1 MRIRSKHSKF
11 RFYPIGLI
19 CLLLIPICH
28 FLIAYE
34 SSISTIH
41 VLNCRFMPSVCCQL
55 EAQVEGPQ
63 KVYTDVFLRG
73 NKNNLTLIKSKLL
86 IRELVRSNSS
96 FKAIR
101 FRLSDKMK
109 FETYLDLLKLIQS
122 EGARIIQMTEEN
134 IGVMNPP
141 EEIPGSN
148 EIPLPR
154 FDA

>member
-1 MRIRSKHSKF
+1 MHTRSKYLKS
-11 RFYPIGLI
+11 RFFPVGLS

-28 FLIAYE
+28 FLMTYE
-34 SSISTIH
+34 NSVSTIH
-41 VLNCRFMPSVCCQL
+41 LLNCRFIPSVCCQL
-55 EAQVEGPQ
+55 EAQVEGTE

-134 IGVMNPP
+134 IWVMNPP
-141 EEIPGSN
+141 EDSGGSP
-148 EIPLPR
+148 EIPLPE
-154 FDA
+154 FKI